1 MEKKKIIWV
10 NGCFDII
17 HPGHIEILKYAR
29 SRGDLLIVGIDSDE
43 RVSILKGKDRPINN
57 QNNRKIIL
65 ESIRY
70 VDEVVVFS
78 SEIEMCDKL
87 VEKNVDLIIIGD
99 EYIGRKITGSNLCNV
114 EFFTKIPNLSTTSIV
129 NKINPIGD
137 I

>member
-57 QNNRKIIL
+57 QNSRKIIL

-99 EYIGRKITGSNLCNV
+99 EYIGRKITGSNLCKV

>member
-1 MEKKKIIWV
+1 MERKKIIWV

-17 HPGHIEILKYAR
+17 HPGHIELLKYAR
-29 SRGDLLIVGIDSDE
+29 SKGDLLIVGIDSDE
-43 RVSILKGKDRPINN
+43 RVSILKGSNRPINN
-57 QNNRKIIL
+57 QYSRKVIL

-87 VEKNVDLIIIGD
+87 VEKNVDLIVIGD
-99 EYIGRKITGSNLCNV
+99 EYIGKNITGSNLCKV
-114 EFFTKIPNLSTTSIV
+114 EFFNKIPNLSTSSII
-129 NKINPIGD
+129 NKINPTDD

>member
-1 MEKKKIIWV
+1 MIGKKIIWV

-29 SRGDLLIVGIDSDE
+29 SKGDFLIVGIDSDE
-43 RVSILKGKDRPINN
+43 RVSALKGNNRPINN
-57 QNNRKIIL
+57 QDSRKIIL

-78 SEIEMCDKL
+78 SESGMCNLL
-87 VEKNVDLIIIGD
+87 VNKKVDLIVIGD
-99 EYIGRKITGSNLCNV
+99 EYIGRKITGSELCEI
-114 EFFTKIPNLSTTSIV
+114 EFFNKIPNLSTTAIV

>member
-1 MEKKKIIWV
+1 MEKKKTIWV

-17 HPGHIEILKYAR
+17 HSGHIEILKYAR
-29 SRGDLLIVGIDSDE
+29 SKGDLLIVGIDSDE
-43 RVSILKGKDRPINN
+43 RVSFLKGKDRPINS
-57 QNNRKIIL
+57 QNNRKTVL

-99 EYIGRKITGSNLCNV
+99 EYIGRNITGSNLCSV

-129 NKINPIGD
+129 NKTNPIGD

>member
-1 MEKKKIIWV
+1 MERNKIIWV

-29 SRGDLLIVGIDSDE
+29 SKGDSLIVGIDSDE
-43 RVSILKGKDRPINN
+43 RVSVLKGKDRTINS

-70 VDEVVVFS
+70 VDEVVIFS
-78 SEIEMCDKL
+78 SESEMCNIL
-87 VEKNVDLIIIGD
+87 TEKKVDLIIIGD
-99 EYIGRKITGSNLCNV
+99 EYIGRKITGSDLCKI
-114 EFFTKIPNLSTTSIV
+114 EFFNKIPNLSTTSIIS
-129 NKINPIGD
+129 KINSADD

>member
-1 MEKKKIIWV
+1 MIGKKIIWV

-29 SRGDLLIVGIDSDE
+29 SKGDFLIVGIDSDE
-43 RVSILKGKDRPINN
+43 RVSVLKGNGRPINN
-57 QNNRKIIL
+57 QDNRKIIL

-78 SEIEMCDKL
+78 NESEMCNLLINK
-87 VEKNVDLIIIGD
+87 KVDLIVIGD
-99 EYIGRKITGSNLCNV
+99 EYIGRKITGSELCKV
-114 EFFTKIPNLSTTSIV
+114 EFFNKIPNLSTTSIV